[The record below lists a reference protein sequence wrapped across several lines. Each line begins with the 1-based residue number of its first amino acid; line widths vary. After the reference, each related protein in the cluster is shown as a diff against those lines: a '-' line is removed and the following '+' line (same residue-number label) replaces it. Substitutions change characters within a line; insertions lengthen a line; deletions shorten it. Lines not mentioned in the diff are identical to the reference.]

1 MTTNTQLLA
10 PQVARVPQS
19 ESTYRLVR
27 HFEPDEVARDSS
39 AKREANFRRNEL
51 DQLPVAGT
59 LGAAAVLGSIMF
71 LAAHYGVQFLASTFL
86 LQVALAG
93 AALYGTRRVFAL
105 MVGRTKAGAY
115 YNGGDFRRHITML
128 DLSGGMILA
137 TLLIA
142 QTALTP
148 LTQGIAVAGA
158 LIALLIAHRASV
170 KALRN
175 RLQEK
180 EFAAQQELLT
190 ASA

>member
-1 MTTNTQLLA
+1 MTTYTQLMA
-10 PQVARVPQS
+10 PKVARVPES

-27 HFEPDEVARDSS
+27 HLEPDEVARDD
-39 AKREANFRRNEL
+39 AARREANFRRHEL
-51 DQLPVAGT
+51 EQLPIAST
-59 LGAAAVLGSIMF
+59 LGTAAVIGSVMF
-71 LAAHYGVQFLASTFL
+71 LAAHYGAQFLASTLL
-86 LQVALAG
+86 LQIALAG
-93 AALYGTRRVFAL
+93 VALHATRRVFAL

-115 YNGGDFRRHITML
+115 YNGGDLRRRITTL
-128 DLSGGMILA
+128 DITAGMVLVA
-137 TLLIA
+137 LLLA

-148 LTQGIAVAGA
+148 LVQGIAVAGA
-158 LIALLIAHRASV
+158 LIAFLLAHRASV